1 MTDLHLTHWLD
12 EMSPHENKMAS
23 VWQSGVCLF
32 YLYHFVLRL
41 THSLISMTKYYIDG
55 EMDDNGNSLN
65 KPSTS
70 EHDKYLV
77 PWETEAQLQLL
88 WRFNSSILDFI
99 WGRAMIGSKGG
110 KLPRLGGDINDPV
123 VNCGWK
129 IFFSRCVLVPPSRFR
144 PASKVGDAM
153 TEHPQVGWTFD
164 LNEPRITVTNIDK
177 RWFRVEARIIMRL
190 RLRLRFEFTMG

>member
-1 MTDLHLTHWLD
+1 
-12 EMSPHENKMAS
+12 
-23 VWQSGVCLF
+23 
-32 YLYHFVLRL
+32 
-41 THSLISMTKYYIDG
+41 
-55 EMDDNGNSLN
+55 MDDNGNSVN

-153 TEHPQVGWTFD
+153 TEHPQVGPYFD
-164 LNEPRITVTNIDK
+164 FEDQNKNRTRNRIRITDMNNEISWFWVDAMIFGIWWNKRVTE
-177 RWFRVEARIIMRL
+177 FRELSLKIWETALIHPFSSIFGFYL
-190 RLRLRFEFTMG
+190 YKCNYLFCL